1 MNNDGISIAALA
13 CGIASIVFLFVS
25 GWLAAVLGVLGIVFG
40 VSGRKNAAGSTGM
53 ATAGMVCGIVALSL
67 LVCGVICATCVAGT
81 AFVSFLAL

>member
-40 VSGRKNAAGSTGM
+40 VSGRKNAAGSTEWLRRVWY
-53 ATAGMVCGIVALSL
+53 AEL
-67 LVCGVICATCVAGT
+67 
-81 AFVSFLAL
+81 